1 MKRILTFA
9 TLAAMLTTACV
20 KEEGPNASGPRNIVI
35 DPTVLEMSKTTASAQ
50 TRATDVDFE
59 TGDAIGLTITMA
71 ADGSKHADNA
81 RFSYG
86 NGKFTSDDN
95 MIWYEDIGLVSN
107 LVAYHPYADAVPTE
121 FTVKADQ
128 SGNNYTLSDL
138 MIATKE
144 GVTPTIDAT
153 NMTFYHQ
160 LTKLVIKVNNQSGGQ
175 IKAVAIQGT
184 VPTAT
189 VDVAAK
195 SVEVK
200 PGVAASDIL
209 ANVRTANAQYY
220 AIVVPQTVAPKLAV
234 TVDLGNEEKV
244 LTQTYKEL
252 ELKKGQYTVAI
263 QVTSDR
269 IDVTMTGDIE
279 DWTDNGSL
287 VPDEGEGEVVPFEE
301 FDDHFMYDGQRY
313 ALVTLKDGRKW
324 MAENL
329 RYVPKGMAVSTD
341 PTNNDAAI
349 WAPYT
354 SDGTTCTPLTDPTE
368 VAAKGYLYAFETAF
382 GEAITPENSGTFE
395 GAKGIC
401 PEGWHIPTQA
411 EWIALVG
418 KTNKNAAGED
428 LTDTSAPYYDAGYQ
442 GGKITTLDADGFNF
456 TRAGVRIRATIAA
469 AGSYSKNIYPA
480 SDGELSLNYLL
491 SSTLY
496 QNAYNKEVPPQ
507 LTNIQYF
514 APMTLFHATNTPDGK
529 LTVGYLGYKSG
540 VSVRCIKD
548 KTN

>member
-1 MKRILTFA
+1 MKRILAFA

-71 ADGSKHADNA
+71 SDGSKHADNA

-95 MIWYEDIGLVSN
+95 LIWYEDIGLVSN
-107 LVAYHPYADAVPTE
+107 LAAYHPYADAVPTE

-128 SGNNYTLSDL
+128 SGDNYTLSDL

-160 LTKLVIKVNNQSGGQ
+160 LTKLVININNQSGGQ

-200 PGVAASDIL
+200 AGVAASDIL

-234 TVDLGNEEKV
+234 TVDLGGVEKV
-244 LTQTYKEL
+244 LTQTYKQID
-252 ELKKGQYTVAI
+252 LKKGQYTVAI

-287 VPDEGEGEVVPFEE
+287 TPDDGEEVPFEE
-301 FDDHFMYDGQRY
+301 FDDHFMYAGERY

-329 RYVPKGMAVSTD
+329 RYVPKGMTVSTD

-349 WAPYT
+349 WAPYS
-354 SDGTTCTPLTDPTE
+354 SDGTTCTPLADPTA

-382 GEAITPENSGTFE
+382 GGAITPENSGTYE

-442 GGKITTLDADGFNF
+442 GGKISTLDADGFNF
-456 TRAGVRIRATIAA
+456 IRAGVRMRATIAG

-480 SDGELSLNYLL
+480 SGGELSVNYLL

-496 QNAYNKEVPPQ
+496 KNVYSTAEPVQ

-514 APMTLFHATNTPDGK
+514 APMTLFHATNSPDGK

-548 KTN
+548 AAN